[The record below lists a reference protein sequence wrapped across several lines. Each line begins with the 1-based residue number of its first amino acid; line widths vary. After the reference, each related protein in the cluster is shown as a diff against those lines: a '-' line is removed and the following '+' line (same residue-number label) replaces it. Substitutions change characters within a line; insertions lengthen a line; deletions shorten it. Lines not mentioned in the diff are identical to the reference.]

1 MSGILTVR
9 SPFDGHVICEFRL
22 AGEKE
27 IEQAVSKAYSL
38 FLDPGRWLAKYQRIE
53 LLEKLAILME
63 NQVEELA
70 RIAAE
75 EGGKPYRD
83 SKVEVLRAINGVRIA
98 IAELYSMHGEEIPM
112 GMTAAS
118 VNRLAFTTRE
128 PIGVVLAISA
138 FNHPLNLIIHQVI
151 PAIAT
156 GCPVIVKPAS
166 STPASCFNLVRLL
179 YDAGLPED
187 YCTSLVCSRDLAE
200 KLAAD
205 PRIGFLTFIGSHE
218 VGWRLRSILAPGT
231 RVALEHGGV
240 APVIVDKSADMDLL
254 VPAVAKGGFYH
265 AGQVCVSVQKVFVHQ
280 DLARPF
286 AEKLAAEASKLKVGD
301 PLDPQTDVGPMI
313 AESEVIRVNEW
324 VEEAVA
330 AGAELLSG
338 GGLNSKSQAP
348 DSKQIQNSK
357 SKTKILQ
364 SPNHQTTQSPNPPIP
379 QSFCCPTVLY
389 APPEQV
395 RVSREEVFGPVIC
408 VYPYSDFRDAI
419 SKANSLRY
427 AFQASVFTK
436 DIDMALETAQKL
448 NASAVMINDHTAF
461 RVDWM
466 PFGGRD
472 ASGIG
477 TGGIPY
483 SMHEMTREKMIVMK
497 SGGLF

>member
-1 MSGILTVR
+1 MSGILTVK
-9 SPFDGHVICEFRL
+9 SPFDHHIIREFPL

-27 IEQAVSKAYSL
+27 IEQAVSKAHGL
-38 FLDPGRWLAKYQRIE
+38 FRDQSRWLSKYQRIE
-53 LLEKLAILME
+53 ILEKLAGLME
-63 NQVEELA
+63 NQLEELTH
-70 RIAAE
+70 IAAE

-83 SKVEVLRAINGVRIA
+83 SKVEILRAINGVKIA
-98 IAELYSMHGEEIPM
+98 IAELYSMRGEEIPM

-118 VNRLAFTTRE
+118 ANRLAFTTRE
-128 PIGVVLAISA
+128 PIGAVLAISA
-138 FNHPLNLIIHQVI
+138 FNHPLNLIIHQVV
-151 PAIAT
+151 PAIAV

-166 STPASCFNLVRLL
+166 STPVSCFNLVRLL
-179 YDAGLPED
+179 YEAGLPED
-187 YCTSLVCSRDLAE
+187 YCSALVCNRDLAE

-240 APVIVDKSADMDLL
+240 APVIVDKSADFDTL
-254 VPAVAKGGFYH
+254 VPAISKGGFYH
-265 AGQVCVSVQKVFVHQ
+265 AGQVCVSVQKVFVHF
-280 DLARPF
+280 DIARPF
-286 AEKLAAEASKLKVGD
+286 AEKLAESADSLKVGD

-313 AESEVIRVNEW
+313 AESEVKRVNEW
-324 VEEAVA
+324 VQEAVA
-330 AGAELLSG
+330 GGAELMAGSSENSIRQRRTKQIP
-338 GGLNSKSQAP
+338 NSKF
-348 DSKQIQNSK
+348 QIPNF
-357 SKTKILQ
+357 LQ
-364 SPNHQTTQSPNPPIP
+364 S
-379 QSFCCPTVLY
+379 CRPTVLFSPSPT
-389 APPEQV
+389 A
-395 RVSREEVFGPVIC
+395 RVSNQEVFGPVIC

-419 SKANSLRY
+419 SQANSLRY

-483 SMHEMTREKMIVMK
+483 SMHEMTREKLIVMK
-497 SGGLF
+497 SGGLQ

>member
-1 MSGILTVR
+1 MPDILTVK
-9 SPFDGHVICEFRL
+9 SPFDRHFIREFPL
-22 AGEKE
+22 AGERE
-27 IEQAVSKAYSL
+27 IEKAVSTAHDL
-38 FLDPGRWLAKYQRIE
+38 FREQSRWLPKYQRIE
-53 LLEKLAILME
+53 ILEKLAVLME
-63 NQVEELA
+63 KQVEELT

-83 SKVEVLRAINGVRIA
+83 SKVEVIRAVNGVKIA
-98 IAELYSMHGEEIPM
+98 VAELYNMRGEEIPM

-166 STPASCFNLVRLL
+166 STPHSCFNLVRLL
-179 YDAGLPED
+179 YEAGLPKEW
-187 YCTSLVCSRDLAE
+187 CTALVCRREPAE

-205 PRIGFLTFIGSHE
+205 PRIGYLTFIGSHE
-218 VGWRLRSILAPGT
+218 VGWHLRSGLAPGT
-231 RVALEHGGV
+231 RIALEHGGV
-240 APVIVDKSADMDLL
+240 APVIIDKSAEIDEI
-254 VPAVAKGGFYH
+254 VTGIAKGGFYH

-286 AEKLAAEASKLKVGD
+286 AEKLAEIANNLKVGD
-301 PLDPQTDVGPMI
+301 PLDPQTDIGPMI
-313 AESEVIRVNEW
+313 AESEVNRVHEW
-324 VEEAVA
+324 VEEAIRS
-330 AGAELLSG
+330 GAELLTG
-338 GGLNSKSQAP
+338 GLLNSKQIP
-348 DSKQIQNSK
+348 NSKFKIQN
-357 SKTKILQ
+357 IL
-364 SPNHQTTQSPNPPIP
+364 SSY
-379 QSFCCPTVLY
+379 SPTVLFS
-389 APPEQV
+389 PSPTV
-395 RVSREEVFGPVIC
+395 RVSTQEVFGPVIC
-408 VYPYSDFRDAI
+408 VYPFSDFRDAI
-419 SKANSLRY
+419 SQANSLRY

-472 ASGIG
+472 ESGIG
-477 TGGIPY
+477 LGGIPY
-483 SMHEMTREKMIVMK
+483 SMREMTREKLIVIK
-497 SGGLF
+497 SKGLL